1 MSEEAEPVQAHHAMD
16 AAFAPPSAAPALA
29 DTASAEPV
37 GPAPAAGVWTPDGE
51 VPPKISEDA
60 VLAACASVYDP
71 EIPVNIYE
79 LGLIYAVDIDAD
91 GRVHVEM
98 TLTAPACPSAQEL
111 PEQVREAVMAV
122 EGVSDCEVEVVWDP
136 PWDQSRMSED
146 ARLALN
152 MF

>member
-1 MSEEAEPVQAHHAMD
+1 METAAVSEDIA
-16 AAFAPPSAAPALA
+16 AAPLPA
-29 DTASAEPV
+29 PV
-37 GPAPAAGVWTPDGE
+37 PAPAPGSWTPDGE
-51 VPPKISEDA
+51 IAPKVSEDA

-79 LGLIYAVDIDAD
+79 LGLIYAVEIDD
-91 GRVHVEM
+91 VGRVQVEM

-111 PEQVREAVMAV
+111 PEQVREAIMAV
-122 EGVSDCEVEVVWDP
+122 DGVSDCEVEVVWDP
-136 PWDQSRMSED
+136 PWDQSRMSEE